1 MATCEEEDEPPT
13 DDEDDDE
20 LWLSD
25 ADGGLAKFGGRAS
38 CGPAAHLLSERG
50 LSYPHAAISQNVRHV
65 SLLVC
70 VCVIAYAD
78 ER

>member
-1 MATCEEEDEPPT
+1 MSHQRTT
-13 DDEDDDE
+13 KTMTKR
-20 LWLSD
+20 LSD
-25 ADGGLAKFGGRAS
+25 ADGIDGGLAKFGGRAS